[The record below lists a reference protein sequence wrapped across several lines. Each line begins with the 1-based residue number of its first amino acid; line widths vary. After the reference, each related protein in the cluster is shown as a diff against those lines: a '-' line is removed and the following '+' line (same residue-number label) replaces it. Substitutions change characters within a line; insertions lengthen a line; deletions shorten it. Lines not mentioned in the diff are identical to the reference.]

1 MKRFLA
7 LVLALISLNACSLYK
22 KYERELVAEQDLFG
36 EINLADSNSLATL
49 PWKEVFTDPCL
60 QELIDTAL
68 SRNSD
73 LLSAQH
79 NVQEAMQR
87 LKVARLGYLPSL
99 NVGAQA
105 NWSSL
110 SAPSWSIAGTASWQI
125 DLFGAQT
132 NVKRQSEAN
141 LEWSEDYKL
150 AVQSSLIAA
159 LASNYYSL
167 QVLDAELE
175 IAAQTSGKFQE
186 SVRVL
191 KAMKEAGMANEI
203 AVAQMEAAYHEV
215 NSAQKDLQESIV
227 KIENSICSLC
237 RQAPGH
243 IIRKGLGEFLP
254 TMPEGYGS
262 GLAEEVLSNRPD
274 VKAAEM
280 NLASAYYQLKTA
292 KAALLP
298 SVKIDAN
305 LALSFISAIGSL
317 IQPIFNSGALIAQVK
332 VAEEEVE
339 KAKLAYEQCVLD
351 AGGEVNSAWNSYCL
365 SKERLQDRQSQAE
378 ALELALS
385 KSEVLLKYS
394 SGTYLDVLTAQQSLL
409 SAKSAICQEM
419 FNSVNSLIQLYLA
432 LGGGCF

>member
-22 KYERELVAEQDLFG
+22 KYDRELVAKQDLFG
-36 EINLADSNSLATL
+36 EINLPDSNSLATL

-68 SRNSD
+68 ARNSD

-175 IAAQTSGKFQE
+175 IAAQTSVKFQE

-191 KAMKEAGMANEI
+191 KAMKAAGMANEI

-215 NSAQKDLQESIV
+215 NSAQKDLQES
-227 KIENSICSLC
+227 
-237 RQAPGH
+237 
-243 IIRKGLGEFLP
+243 
-254 TMPEGYGS
+254 
-262 GLAEEVLSNRPD
+262 
-274 VKAAEM
+274 
-280 NLASAYYQLKTA
+280 
-292 KAALLP
+292 
-298 SVKIDAN
+298 
-305 LALSFISAIGSL
+305 
-317 IQPIFNSGALIAQVK
+317 
-332 VAEEEVE
+332 
-339 KAKLAYEQCVLD
+339 
-351 AGGEVNSAWNSYCL
+351 
-365 SKERLQDRQSQAE
+365 
-378 ALELALS
+378 
-385 KSEVLLKYS
+385 
-394 SGTYLDVLTAQQSLL
+394 
-409 SAKSAICQEM
+409 
-419 FNSVNSLIQLYLA
+419 
-432 LGGGCF
+432 